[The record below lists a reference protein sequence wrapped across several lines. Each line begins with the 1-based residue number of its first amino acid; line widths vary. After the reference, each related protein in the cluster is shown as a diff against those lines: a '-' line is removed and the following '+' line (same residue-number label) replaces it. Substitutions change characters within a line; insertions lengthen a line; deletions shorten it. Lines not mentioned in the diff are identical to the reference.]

1 MADHAR
7 TRIDSKVISAAS
19 LRFAYV
25 PSAPILHEVA
35 FTLDKGRILGL
46 VGPNGAGKST
56 LLALL
61 AGLLTPSFGSLQIA
75 GMDAVRD
82 SEAVRRKTALVL
94 QEADLTIIGATIE
107 EDICLG
113 ISSNRHG
120 EALELAA
127 RLNLPEADTPVHT
140 LSHGQKRKLC
150 LATAL
155 LRRPELLLLDEP
167 FAGLDYPGI
176 REIRAMLQANRNNGL
191 TQIIACHDLEPLA
204 DLADLWLIL
213 SAGRQAA
220 FGPALEIFP
229 LLESMDVRPP
239 CSWRAGLGIL
249 PWDHRLGPSSPKPSL
264 A

>member
-1 MADHAR
+1 M
-7 TRIDSKVISAAS
+7 ISAVS
-19 LRFAYV
+19 VHFAHA
-25 PSAPILHEVA
+25 PSAPILQNIH

-61 AGLLTPSFGSLQIA
+61 AGLLTPSSGAIRVP
-75 GMDAVRD
+75 GTDAQAD
-82 SEAVRRKTALVL
+82 GEALRRKAALVL
-94 QEADLTIIGATIE
+94 QEADLTIIGTTIE

-113 ISSNRHG
+113 LAPGRRN
-120 EALELAA
+120 EALALAG
-127 RLNLPEADTPVHT
+127 RLRLPAPGTPVHT

-150 LATAL
+150 LAAAL
-155 LRRPELLLLDEP
+155 LRQPELLLLDEP

-176 REIRAMLQANRNNGL
+176 REIRAMLQANRDSGL

-204 DLADLWLIL
+204 DLADLWLVL

-220 FGPALEIFP
+220 FGPAREVFP
-229 LLESMDVRPP
+229 LLESLDVRPP

-249 PWDHRLGPSSPKPSL
+249 PWDAPYEPPQATTPLT
-264 A
+264 